1 MRALDAIKNTDW
13 TTTLLI
19 LALVA
24 MAMPFAVSII
34 VSLR

>member
-1 MRALDAIKNTDW
+1 MKALDAIKNTDW
-13 TTTLLI
+13 ITALLI

-24 MAMPFAVSII
+24 MAMPFVAGII